1 MVDNMF
7 SLIFNSSSSS
17 SMKILDEGIY
27 VHDSYYNNETITIYW
42 SKNLYTWKMLKS
54 FIEHM
59 PKEMSLKFKLRK
71 LENM

>member
-27 VHDSYYNNETITIYW
+27 VHDSYYNNETIPYIGQKFCTLGRCW
-42 SKNLYTWKMLKS
+42 NLL
-54 FIEHM
+54 
-59 PKEMSLKFKLRK
+59 
-71 LENM
+71 